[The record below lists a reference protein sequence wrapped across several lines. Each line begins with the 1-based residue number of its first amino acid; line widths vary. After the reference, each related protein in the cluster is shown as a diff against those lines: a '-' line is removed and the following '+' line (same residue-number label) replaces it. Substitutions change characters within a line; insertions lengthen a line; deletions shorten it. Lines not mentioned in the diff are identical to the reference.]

1 MRKIKHY
8 FLVIILCI
16 LLAYVTNINA
26 IPESVILFE
35 GENFNF
41 QSILRNINKKTR
53 KYAYF

>member
-8 FLVIILCI
+8 FFVIILCI